1 MDNCELIAMA
11 KKNTYTFIDLFAGLG
26 GFHIALESLGCQC
39 VFTSELKEDL
49 QKLYKLNF
57 PDTPRIE
64 GDITKVDLTSIP
76 HHDIL
81 CAGFPCQPFSQAGKR
96 QGFLDEGRGNMFDYI
111 CAIIEE
117 RGKLNDK
124 PRFLLL
130 ENVSNLKGHD
140 DGNTWR
146 IIQERLDA
154 LGYYV
159 NGEILSPHQF
169 GIPQHRKRI
178 YIVGLRKDLVDSK
191 ESKPFIFP
199 SGKKEKNCDIT
210 TIIDKNDTN
219 IQPLALKTHQQLK
232 VWQAFLSELKKRN
245 RKIPR
250 FPIWAMEF
258 NADYEYKDIPPFKQT
273 KKQLKGHKGKLG
285 WEINGPS
292 KEDCLRQLPIYAQTD
307 TADRFPE
314 WKIRYIR
321 QNREFWDENADWL
334 TNWIEYIQDWDNS
347 HQKLEWN
354 CRGNNDGDIKTKIIQ
369 FRASGIRVKM
379 PTFSPALN
387 LVGTQVP
394 ILPWVELPKECVPIY
409 SEEELDQYGLTQED
423 VRFGRYLSIRE
434 AAALQGMK
442 TLKFDGLSKTRIYEA
457 LGNAINVDIVKIIA
471 KKMLGYGK

>member
-1 MDNCELIAMA
+1 MKATN
-11 KKNTYTFIDLFAGLG
+11 NTLTFIDLFAGLG
-26 GFHIALESLGCQC
+26 GFHIALESLGCKC

-49 QKLYKLNF
+49 QKLYKINF
-57 PDTPRIE
+57 PEASRIE

-96 QGFLDEGRGNMFDYI
+96 QGFSDEGRGNMFDYI

-117 RGKLNDK
+117 RGKLDDK

-140 DGNTWR
+140 NGNTWR

-159 NGEILSPHQF
+159 SGEILSPHQF

-178 YIVGLRKDLVDSK
+178 YIVGLRKDLVDSN
-191 ESKPFIFP
+191 EYQPFEFP
-199 SGKKEKNCDIT
+199 NEKNEKLCDIT
-210 TIIDKNDTN
+210 TIIDANDTD

-232 VWQAFLSELKKRN
+232 VWQIFLSELKKRN

-258 NADYEYKDIPPFKQT
+258 DADYEYEDIAPFKQT

-292 KEDCLRQLPIYAQTD
+292 KEDCLKQLPIYAQTD
-307 TADRFPE
+307 TADKFPE

-321 QNREFWDENADWL
+321 QNREFWAENADWL
-334 TNWIEYIQDWDNS
+334 RSWIEYIKDWDNS

-354 CRGNNDGDIKTKIIQ
+354 CRDNDDGDIKTKIIQ

-394 ILPWVELPKECVPIY
+394 ILPWVELPTECIPVY
-409 SEEELDQYGLTQED
+409 SNEELEQYGLTLED
-423 VRFGRYLSIRE
+423 IRFGRYLSIRE

-442 TLKFDGLSKTRIYEA
+442 SLKFDGLSKTRIYEA

-471 KKMLGYGK
+471 KKMLKYGK

>member
-1 MDNCELIAMA
+1 MRITN
-11 KKNTYTFIDLFAGLG
+11 NTLTFIDLFAGLG
-26 GFHIALESLGCQC
+26 GFHIALESLGCKC

-49 QKLYKLNF
+49 QKLYKINF
-57 PDTPRIE
+57 PDNPRIE

-96 QGFLDEGRGNMFDYI
+96 QGFSDEGRGNMFDYI

-117 RGKLNDK
+117 RGKLDDK

-140 DGNTWR
+140 NGNTWR

-159 NGEILSPHQF
+159 SGEILSPHQF

-178 YIVGLRKDLVDSK
+178 YIVGLRKDLVDSN
-191 ESKPFIFP
+191 EYQPFEFP
-199 SGKKEKNCDIT
+199 NDKNEKLCDIT
-210 TIIDKNDTN
+210 TIIDANDTD

-232 VWQAFLSELKKRN
+232 VWQIFLSELKKRN

-258 NADYEYKDIPPFKQT
+258 DADYENEDIAPFKQT

-292 KEDCLRQLPIYAQTD
+292 KEDCLKQLPIYAQTD
-307 TADRFPE
+307 TADKFPE

-321 QNREFWDENADWL
+321 QNREFWAENADWL
-334 TNWIEYIQDWDNS
+334 RSWIEYIKDWDNS

-354 CRGNNDGDIKTKIIQ
+354 CRDNDDGDIKTKIIQ

-394 ILPWVELPKECVPIY
+394 ILPWIELPTECIPVY
-409 SEEELDQYGLTQED
+409 SNEELEQYGLTSED

-442 TLKFDGLSKTRIYEA
+442 SLKFDGLSKTRIYEA

-471 KKMLGYGK
+471 KKMLKYGK

>member
-1 MDNCELIAMA
+1 MRTTN
-11 KKNTYTFIDLFAGLG
+11 NTLTFIDLFAGLG
-26 GFHIALESLGCQC
+26 GFHIALESLGCKC

-49 QKLYKLNF
+49 QKLYKINF
-57 PDTPRIE
+57 PDNPRIE

-96 QGFLDEGRGNMFDYI
+96 QGFSDEGRGNMFDYI

-117 RGKLNDK
+117 RGKSDDK

-140 DGNTWR
+140 NGNTWR

-159 NGEILSPHQF
+159 SGEILSPHQF

-178 YIVGLRKDLVDSK
+178 YIVGLRKDLVDSN
-191 ESKPFIFP
+191 EYQPFEFP
-199 SGKKEKNCDIT
+199 NDKNEKLCDIT
-210 TIIDKNDTN
+210 TIIDANDTD

-232 VWQAFLSELKKRN
+232 VWQIFLSELKKRN
-245 RKIPR
+245 RTIPR

-258 NADYEYKDIPPFKQT
+258 DADYEYEDIAPFKQT

-292 KEDCLRQLPIYAQTD
+292 KEDCLKQLPIYAQTD
-307 TADRFPE
+307 TADKFPE

-321 QNREFWDENADWL
+321 QNREFWAENADWL
-334 TNWIEYIQDWDNS
+334 CDWIEYIKDWDNS

-354 CRGNNDGDIKTKIIQ
+354 CRDNDDGDIKTKIIQ

-394 ILPWVELPKECVPIY
+394 ILPWIELPTECIPVY
-409 SEEELDQYGLTQED
+409 SNEELEQYGLTSED

-442 TLKFDGLSKTRIYEA
+442 SLKFDGLSKTRIYEA

-471 KKMLGYGK
+471 KKMLKYGK

>member
-1 MDNCELIAMA
+1 MINRS
-11 KKNTYTFIDLFAGLG
+11 NYTFIDLFAGLG
-26 GFHIALESLGCQC
+26 GFHIALESLGCKC

-49 QKLYKLNF
+49 QKLYRLNF

-64 GDITKVDLTSIP
+64 GDITKVDLASIP

-96 QGFLDEGRGNMFDYI
+96 QGFSDEGRGNMFDYI

-117 RGKLNDK
+117 RGKSDDK

-140 DGNTWR
+140 NGNTWR

-159 NGEILSPHQF
+159 SGEILSPHQF
-169 GIPQHRKRI
+169 GMPQHRKRI
-178 YIVGLRKDLVDSK
+178 YIVGLRKDLVDSN
-191 ESKPFIFP
+191 EYQSFEFP
-199 SGKKEKNCDIT
+199 NEKKEKLCDIT
-210 TIIDKNDTN
+210 KIIDANDTD
-219 IQPLALKTHQQLK
+219 IQPLSLKTHQQLK
-232 VWQAFLSELKKRN
+232 VWQIFLSELKKRN
-245 RKIPR
+245 RTIPR

-258 NADYEYKDIPPFKQT
+258 DADYEYEDIAPFKQT
-273 KKQLKGHKGKLG
+273 QKQLKGHKGKLG
-285 WEINGPS
+285 WEINEPS

-307 TADRFPE
+307 TADKFPE

-321 QNREFWDENADWL
+321 QNREFWTENSDWL
-334 TNWIEYIQDWDNS
+334 CTWIEHIKDWDNS

-354 CRGNNDGDIKTKIIQ
+354 CRGNNDGNIKTKIIQ
-369 FRASGIRVKM
+369 FRASGIRVKL

-394 ILPWVELPKECVPIY
+394 ILPWIKLPKECVLVY
-409 SEEELDQYGLTQED
+409 SDKELEQYGLTQED

-471 KKMLGYGK
+471 KKMLKYGK